1 LQSELLMKRSL
12 LFIIGSFVVAA
23 IWIPAQAEKRI
34 SVAQFEQ
41 TVAALKNA
49 ADSEAAQRISEL
61 QLTERLSPLR
71 LATLSQTIPGEK
83 FRQALRAIA
92 DQSAFLPPPS
102 SEIPSNPAPPV
113 AEQRRIMGL
122 VATYVEHTI
131 PQLPN
136 FFATRTTDHFE
147 DTPLVQH
154 AGDFFTPYRPLHFL
168 SHSEAAVFYQKG
180 REVVDTKAGS
190 SRQNHARE
198 GLTTWGVFGPI
209 LGTVLVDAASS
220 KLQWSHWESGSTV
233 PIVAVFEFH
242 VPQEKSHY
250 EVNYCCVASQA
261 ATYAADV
268 RPFRRIVP
276 YHGSMTVDPATGVIL
291 RLTVE
296 ADLKPADPVTKASIL
311 VDYGSIEIGGK
322 NYICPIRS
330 ISTTAAQ
337 MVQVDPKYKFALA
350 NQIQPVKTSLNDVA
364 FNNYHMFR
372 ADMRVLT
379 PEEADLVQQAQAGP
393 NAIASAAEP
402 APSPGARQFPP
413 AVTIPSAESKP
424 GPAIADPEPA
434 PTSVAPGSTTSLA
447 ATRPEEPATPEIT
460 TTASSGLPDIP
471 SSSAPT
477 PNDTGYR
484 LRTTTRL
491 VEVTVVAF
499 DKKGHPVTDL
509 KPTDFEIYDNGSKQM
524 VSSLAQAAAAAASQP
539 ASSGS
544 KPESGE
550 QSFRNRSVEP
560 SSTLT
565 TSPQRLSTNTTVF
578 LIDSSHVAFSDLSHA
593 RNEMLRFLKTVPAD
607 EPVALY
613 VLRKYSFEVLREPTT
628 DHEQLAITLRNWM
641 PSAQDLAQAQSEE
654 QRNRQ
659 QMEYVHSV
667 GDLLS
672 VNGNT
677 STGEADVL
685 FAPDPQ
691 RRSLGD
697 HPEQSALGH
706 LVWVARHLAAF
717 KGHKSLIWVASD
729 NVLADFSEKAPSVEK
744 GDKYLEPLALR
755 TREALNEAQISIYPL
770 DASQLETGGVSASL
784 QRGNVQ
790 LNPTVDET
798 VQLQQLPPGLREEA
812 EEALKKSKKDINPG
826 RLTAQMQQD
835 THPIQGTFRE
845 LAQATG
851 GRALRRASDIAA
863 ELDSI
868 VNDGRAAYT
877 LGFTPDTAADGSYH
891 HIVVKTAN
899 RRDITLRYRTG
910 YLYEKEPATLKERFQ
925 NAVWHPADQSEI
937 ALSATPARDGKAAS
951 LKLNIAATD
960 IALAEQ
966 AGLWTDKLY
975 IFLVQRDDAKL
986 HGKLEG
992 QTLSLR
998 LKPSTYQQVLR
1009 DGINIDETIRSLPE
1023 NGALRVVVVDENTG
1037 RIGTLTLP
1045 VTALNRK

>member
-1 LQSELLMKRSL
+1 MKRML
-12 LFIIGSFVVAA
+12 SFVLPLVITACVAL
-23 IWIPAQAEKRI
+23 PVHAEKHI
-34 SVAQFEQ
+34 SVAQLDQ
-41 TVAALKNA
+41 TIALLGA
-49 ADSEAAQRISEL
+49 VPDSEAAQRLSDV
-61 QLTERLSPLR
+61 QLTERVSPEHLGALVKI
-71 LATLSQTIPGEK
+71 LAGEK
-83 FRQALRAIA
+83 SRQALRAIG
-92 DQSAFLPPPS
+92 DQSQFLNLPP
-102 SEIPSNPAPPV
+102 SELPGSPAPQIP
-113 AEQRRIMGL
+113 EQRRIMGL
-122 VATYVEHTI
+122 VASYVEHTI

-154 AGDFFTPYRPLHFL
+154 AGDFFTPYQPLHFL

-198 GLTTWGVFGPI
+198 GLTTWGVFGAI

-220 KLQWSHWESGSTV
+220 KLVWSHWERGISV
-233 PIVAVFEFH
+233 PLVAVFEFH

-250 EVNYCCVASQA
+250 EVNYCCVASQS

-276 YHGSMTVDPATGVIL
+276 YHGSMTVDPATGVII

-311 VDYGSIEIGGK
+311 VDYGPIEIGGK
-322 NYICPIRS
+322 DYICPTRS

-350 NQIQPVKTSLNDVA
+350 NQIQPVKTSLNEVA

-372 ADMRVLT
+372 SDMRVLT
-379 PEEADLVQQAQAGP
+379 PDEADLVQQAQAGP

-402 APSPGARQFPP
+402 APSPGTPQP
-413 AVTIPSAESKP
+413 AQPATISSVESKP
-424 GPAIADPEPA
+424 EPATAEPEPA
-434 PTSVAPGSTTSLA
+434 PTSVAPAPANSIA
-447 ATRPEEPATPEIT
+447 ATRHEEPATSEIT
-460 TTASSGLPDIP
+460 TTAASGLPDIP

-509 KPTDFEIYDNGSKQM
+509 RTTDFEIYDNGRKQM
-524 VSSLAQAAAAAASQP
+524 VSSLAQAVAEAASQP

-550 QSFRNRSVEP
+550 QSFSNRPVEP
-560 SSTLT
+560 SSTST

-578 LIDSSHVAFSDLSHA
+578 LIDSSHVVFSDLSHA

-613 VLRKYSFEVLREPTT
+613 VLRKYGFEVLREPTT
-628 DHEQLAITLRNWM
+628 DHEQLAVSLRNWT
-641 PSAQDLAQAQSEE
+641 PSAQDLSQAANEE
-654 QRNRQ
+654 LRNRQ
-659 QMEYVHSV
+659 QMEYVRSKSDMLAMN
-667 GDLLS
+667 GKTSSGADEILS
-672 VNGNT
+672 
-677 STGEADVL
+677 
-685 FAPDPQ
+685 APDPQ

-697 HPEQSALGH
+697 QPEQNALGY
-706 LVWVARHLAAF
+706 LIWVARHVAAF
-717 KGHKSLIWVASD
+717 RGHKSLIWVASD
-729 NVLADFSEKAPSVEK
+729 NVLADFSEKAPEVDK
-744 GDKYLEPLALR
+744 GDKYLDALALR
-755 TREALNEAQISIYPL
+755 AREALNEAQVSIYPL
-770 DASQLETGGVSASL
+770 DSSQLEVGVVGANL
-784 QRGNVQ
+784 QRANVQ
-790 LNPTVDET
+790 VNPTSTAAQEIS
-798 VQLQQLPPGLREEA
+798 QSNS
-812 EEALKKSKKDINPG
+812 ALKPSDTANHEDMQAMKQAQRDINPG

-868 VNDGRAAYT
+868 VNDGRAAYA

-891 HIVVKTAN
+891 HILVKTAN
-899 RRDITLRYRTG
+899 RHDITLRYRTG
-910 YLYEKEPATLKERFQ
+910 YLYEKEPATLKERFR
-925 NAVWHPADQSEI
+925 NAVWRPADQSEI
-937 ALSATPARDGKAAS
+937 ALSATPARDGKGAS

-966 AGLWTDKLY
+966 AGLWTDKLD
-975 IFLVQRDDAKL
+975 IFLVQRDDAML
-986 HGKLEG
+986 HAKLEG
-992 QTLSLR
+992 QTLGLR

-1009 DGINIDETIRSLPE
+1009 DGINIDEPIRSLPE

-1045 VTALNRK
+1045 VTSLNRK